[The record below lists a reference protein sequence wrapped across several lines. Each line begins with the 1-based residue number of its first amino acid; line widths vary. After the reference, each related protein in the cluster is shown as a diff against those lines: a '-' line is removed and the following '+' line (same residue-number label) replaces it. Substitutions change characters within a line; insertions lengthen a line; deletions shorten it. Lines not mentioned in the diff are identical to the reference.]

1 MKRYTLPLLALM
13 LTVANTAAQNL
24 SIDLN
29 RVRKLIMAEGAINS
43 LYVEDVDEEKIVEA
57 GIRAMLKELDPH
69 SVYNNAEEVKKMNEP
84 LQGNFEGIGV
94 QFNMAD
100 DTLLVIQTISGG
112 PSQRVGIY
120 AGDRIVSVN
129 DTAIAGVKMDRNE
142 IMKRLRGPKGTKVH
156 LGVVRRGTKDPLSF
170 VVVRDKIPVN
180 TLEAAYMLTP
190 TIGYIRLGSFGQTS
204 HKEVAEALDQ
214 LKRKGMEDLVFDL
227 SDNGGGLLQ
236 AAVEIANEFL
246 DKGQLI
252 VYTQG
257 RRVPRQEY
265 SAAGGGKFQKGRLV
279 VLINEYSASASEIVT
294 GAVQDWDRAH
304 VVGRRSFGKG
314 LVQRP
319 VMLPDESMIRLTVAH
334 YHTPSGRCVQ
344 KPYDKNDDY
353 SKEII
358 QRYNKGELS
367 SADSIHFPDSLRYF
381 TKRMGRPVY
390 GGGGIMPDR
399 FVPIDTTTY
408 TKYHRELVAKG
419 AVNSTNV
426 SLIDKYR
433 KAWEKEYP
441 TFAKFKQE
449 FTVTDNMLKVLR
461 DKADEAKVTFD
472 QEQYDASLPL
482 LRLQLKALIARDLW
496 NTSEYFEIIND
507 NNDMLKAALQ
517 YLEENNPS
525 ALEPTLGIE

>member
-1 MKRYTLPLLALM
+1 MKRYAITLLLLLLGSTAL
-13 LTVANTAAQNL
+13 LAQNL
-24 SIDLN
+24 SVDLN

-43 LYVEDVDEEKIVEA
+43 LYVEDVNEEKIIEA
-57 GIRAMLKELDPH
+57 GIVAMLKELDPH

-94 QFNMAD
+94 QFNIAD

-120 AGDRIVSVN
+120 AGDRIVTVN

-156 LGVVRRGTKDPLSF
+156 LGVVRRGIKEPLSF
-170 VVVRDKIPVN
+170 VVTRDKIPVN
-180 TLEAAYMLTP
+180 TLEAAYMLNP
-190 TIGYIRLGSFGQTS
+190 TIGYIRLGSFVQTS
-204 HKEVAEALDQ
+204 HKEVVEAMNK
-214 LKRKGMEDLVFDL
+214 LKQEGMEDLIFDL
-227 SDNGGGLLQ
+227 EDNGGGLLQ
-236 AAVEIANEFL
+236 AAAEIANEFL
-246 DKGQLI
+246 QEGQLI

-257 RRVPRQEY
+257 RRVPRQEF
-265 SAAGGGKFQKGRLV
+265 SAVGKGKFQNGRLV

-294 GAVQDWDRAH
+294 GAVQDWDRAY

-319 VMLPDESMIRLTVAH
+319 IMLPDESMIRLTVAH
-334 YHTPSGRCVQ
+334 YYTPSGRCVQ
-344 KPYDKNDDY
+344 KPFDKIEDY

-367 SADSIHFPDSLRYF
+367 SADSIHFPDSLKYY
-381 TKRMGRPVY
+381 TKIQHRPVY

-399 FVPIDTTTY
+399 FVPLDTVAY

-426 SLIDKYR
+426 TLIDKNR
-433 KAWEKEYP
+433 KAWEKKYP
-441 TFAKFKQE
+441 TFDKFKSDFE
-449 FTVTDNMLKVLR
+449 VTDDMLKVLR
-461 DKADEAKVTFD
+461 DKAEEAKVTFD
-472 QEQYDASLPL
+472 QEQYEDSLPL
-482 LRLQLKALIARDLW
+482 LKLQIKALIARDLW
-496 NTSEYFEIIND
+496 DTSEYFEIIND
-507 NNDMLKAALQ
+507 NNDALKAALD
-517 YLEENNPS
+517 YL
-525 ALEPTLGIE
+525 TK

>member
-1 MKRYTLPLLALM
+1 MKRYATTLLLL
-13 LTVANTAAQNL
+13 LVSNTALLAQNL
-24 SIDLN
+24 SVDLN

-43 LYVEDVDEEKIVEA
+43 LYVEDVNEEKIIEA
-57 GIRAMLKELDPH
+57 GIVAMLKELDPH

-94 QFNMAD
+94 QFNIAD

-129 DTAIAGVKMDRNE
+129 DTAIAGVKMDRND

-156 LGVVRRGTKDPLSF
+156 LGVVRRGIKEPLSF
-170 VVVRDKIPVN
+170 VVTRDKIPVN

-204 HKEVAEALDQ
+204 HKEVVDAMNK
-214 LKRKGMEDLVFDL
+214 LKQEGMEDLIFDL
-227 SDNGGGLLQ
+227 EDNGGGLLQ
-236 AAVEIANEFL
+236 AAAEIANEFL
-246 DKGQLI
+246 QEGQLI

-257 RRVPRQEY
+257 RRVPRQEF
-265 SAAGGGKFQKGRLV
+265 SAVGKGKFQKGRLV

-294 GAVQDWDRAH
+294 GAVQDWDRAY

-319 VMLPDESMIRLTVAH
+319 IMLPDESMIRLTVAH
-334 YHTPSGRCVQ
+334 YYTPSGRCVQ
-344 KPYDKNDDY
+344 KPFDKIEDY

-367 SADSIHFPDSLRYF
+367 SADSIHFPDSLKYY
-381 TKRMGRPVY
+381 TKIQHRPVY
-390 GGGGIMPDR
+390 GGGGIMPDC
-399 FVPIDTTTY
+399 FVPLDTVTY

-426 SLIDKYR
+426 TLIDKNR
-433 KAWEKEYP
+433 KAWEKKYP
-441 TFAKFKQE
+441 TFDKFKTDFE
-449 FTVTDNMLKVLR
+449 VTDDMLKVLR
-461 DKADEAKVTFD
+461 DKAEEAKVAFD
-472 QEQYDASLPL
+472 QEQYEASLPL
-482 LRLQLKALIARDLW
+482 LKLQIKALIARDLW

-507 NNDMLKAALQ
+507 NNDALKAALQ
-517 YLEENNPS
+517 YLEKGS
-525 ALEPTLGIE
+525 

>member
-1 MKRYTLPLLALM
+1 MKRYAITLLLLLVSSIAL
-13 LTVANTAAQNL
+13 LAQNL
-24 SIDLN
+24 SVDLN

-43 LYVEDVDEEKIVEA
+43 LYVEDVNEEKIIEA
-57 GIRAMLKELDPH
+57 GIVAMLKELDPH

-94 QFNMAD
+94 QFNIAD

-120 AGDRIVSVN
+120 AGDRIVTVN

-156 LGVVRRGTKDPLSF
+156 LGVVRRGIKEPLSF
-170 VVVRDKIPVN
+170 VVTRDKIPVN

-204 HKEVAEALDQ
+204 HKEVVDAMNK
-214 LKRKGMEDLVFDL
+214 LKQEGMEDLIFDL
-227 SDNGGGLLQ
+227 EDNGGGLLQ
-236 AAVEIANEFL
+236 AAAEIANEFL
-246 DKGQLI
+246 QEGQLI

-257 RRVPRQEY
+257 RRVPRQEF
-265 SAAGGGKFQKGRLV
+265 SAVGKGKFQKGRLV

-294 GAVQDWDRAH
+294 GAVQDWDRAY

-319 VMLPDESMIRLTVAH
+319 IMLPDESMIRLTVAH
-334 YHTPSGRCVQ
+334 YYTPSGRCVQ
-344 KPYDKNDDY
+344 KPFDKIEDY

-367 SADSIHFPDSLRYF
+367 SADSIHFPDSLKYY
-381 TKRMGRPVY
+381 TKIQHRPVY

-399 FVPIDTTTY
+399 FVPLDTVTY

-426 SLIDKYR
+426 TLIDKNR
-433 KAWEKEYP
+433 KAWEKKYP
-441 TFAKFKQE
+441 TFDKFKTDFE
-449 FTVTDNMLKVLR
+449 VTDDMLKVLR
-461 DKADEAKVTFD
+461 DKAEEAKVAFD
-472 QEQYDASLPL
+472 QEQYEASLPL
-482 LRLQLKALIARDLW
+482 LKLQIKALIARDLW

-507 NNDMLKAALQ
+507 NNDALKAALQ
-517 YLEENNPS
+517 YLEKGS
-525 ALEPTLGIE
+525 

>member
-1 MKRYTLPLLALM
+1 MKRYATTLLLLLVSSTAL
-13 LTVANTAAQNL
+13 LAQNL
-24 SIDLN
+24 SVDLN

-43 LYVEDVDEEKIVEA
+43 LYVEDVNEEKIIEA
-57 GIRAMLKELDPH
+57 GIVAMLKELDPH

-94 QFNMAD
+94 QFNIAD

-120 AGDRIVSVN
+120 AGDRIVTVN

-156 LGVVRRGTKDPLSF
+156 LGVVRRGIKEPLSF
-170 VVVRDKIPVN
+170 VVTRDKIPVN

-204 HKEVAEALDQ
+204 HKEVVDAMNK
-214 LKRKGMEDLVFDL
+214 LKQEGMEDLIFDL
-227 SDNGGGLLQ
+227 EDNGGGLLQ
-236 AAVEIANEFL
+236 AAAEIANEFL
-246 DKGQLI
+246 QEGQLI

-257 RRVPRQEY
+257 RRVPRQEF
-265 SAAGGGKFQKGRLV
+265 SAVGKGKFQKGRLV

-294 GAVQDWDRAH
+294 GAVQDWDRAY

-319 VMLPDESMIRLTVAH
+319 IMLPDESMIRLTVAH
-334 YHTPSGRCVQ
+334 YYTPSGRCVQ
-344 KPYDKNDDY
+344 KPFDKIEDY

-367 SADSIHFPDSLRYF
+367 SADSIHFPDSLKYY
-381 TKRMGRPVY
+381 TKIQHRPVY

-399 FVPIDTTTY
+399 FVPLDTVTY

-426 SLIDKYR
+426 TLIDKNR
-433 KAWEKEYP
+433 KAWEKKYP
-441 TFAKFKQE
+441 TFDKFKTDFE
-449 FTVTDNMLKVLR
+449 VTDDMLKVLR
-461 DKADEAKVTFD
+461 DKAEEAKVAFD
-472 QEQYDASLPL
+472 QEQYEASLPL
-482 LRLQLKALIARDLW
+482 LKLQIKALIARDLW

-507 NNDMLKAALQ
+507 NNDALKAALQ
-517 YLEENNPS
+517 YLEKGS
-525 ALEPTLGIE
+525 

>member
-1 MKRYTLPLLALM
+1 MKRYTITLLL
-13 LTVANTAAQNL
+13 LLLGSTVLLAQNL
-24 SIDLN
+24 SVDLN

-43 LYVEDVDEEKIVEA
+43 LYVEDVNEEKIIEA
-57 GIRAMLKELDPH
+57 GIVAMLKELDPH

-94 QFNMAD
+94 QFNIAD

-120 AGDRIVSVN
+120 AGDRIVTVN

-156 LGVVRRGTKDPLSF
+156 LGVVRRGIKEPLSF
-170 VVVRDKIPVN
+170 VVTRDKIPVN

-204 HKEVAEALDQ
+204 HKEVVEAMNK
-214 LKRKGMEDLVFDL
+214 LKQEGMEDLIFDL
-227 SDNGGGLLQ
+227 EDNGGGLLQ
-236 AAVEIANEFL
+236 AAAEIANEFL
-246 DKGQLI
+246 QEGQLI

-257 RRVPRQEY
+257 RRVPRQEF
-265 SAAGGGKFQKGRLV
+265 SAVGKGKFQNGRLV

-294 GAVQDWDRAH
+294 GAVQDWDRAY

-319 VMLPDESMIRLTVAH
+319 IMLPDESMIRLTVAH
-334 YHTPSGRCVQ
+334 YYTPSGRCVQ
-344 KPYDKNDDY
+344 KPFDKIEDY

-367 SADSIHFPDSLRYF
+367 SADSIHFPDSLKYY
-381 TKRMGRPVY
+381 TKIQHRPVY

-399 FVPIDTTTY
+399 FVPLDTVTY

-426 SLIDKYR
+426 TLIDKNR
-433 KAWEKEYP
+433 KAWEKKYP
-441 TFAKFKQE
+441 TFDKFKTDFE
-449 FTVTDNMLKVLR
+449 VTDDMLKVLR
-461 DKADEAKVTFD
+461 DKAEEAKVAFD
-472 QEQYDASLPL
+472 QEQYEASLPL
-482 LRLQLKALIARDLW
+482 LKLQIKALIARDLW

-507 NNDMLKAALQ
+507 NNDALKAALD
-517 YLEENNPS
+517 YL
-525 ALEPTLGIE
+525 TK